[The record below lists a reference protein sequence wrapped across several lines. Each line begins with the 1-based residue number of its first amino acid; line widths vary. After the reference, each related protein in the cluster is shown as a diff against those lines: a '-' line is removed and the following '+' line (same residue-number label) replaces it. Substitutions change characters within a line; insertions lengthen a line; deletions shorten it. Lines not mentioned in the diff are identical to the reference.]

1 MDDKKKLI
9 ILAVLMVVAVT
20 SIIYGLSAPAKGKRG
35 AVARAGAARQYEG
48 VQKASVVAGPEQRRA
63 VKSKI
68 ASWRRSP
75 FAPKSAGAEGISG
88 LAFNG
93 IITDGK
99 VLKAVIG
106 DTIVKKGDRV
116 SGCTMVDIKK
126 DSIVVNDGT
135 GNRELKL
142 ER

>member
-1 MDDKKKLI
+1 MDNKKKLI
-9 ILAVLMVVAVT
+9 ALAVLMAVAVG

-35 AVARAGAARQYEG
+35 AAASAKAAKNYESA
-48 VQKASVVAGPEQRRA
+48 QKADVVGPVQRRA
-63 VKSKI
+63 VRSKV
-68 ASWRRSP
+68 AAWRRSP
-75 FAPKSAGAEGISG
+75 FAPKGAAIEGVSG

-93 IITDGK
+93 VITDGK

-106 DTIVKKGDRV
+106 DTIVKKGDKV
-116 SGCTMVDIKK
+116 AGCTMVDIKK